1 MSLPKLANLSKEINE
16 LIMGYCCS
24 AESVDGSQG
33 VSTDETDYSALF
45 ETSRFSSSF
54 DSDDEDKYLDR
65 HRGKSSPTHLAQT
78 GSPVYFGLAQVC
90 NYVLCD
96 SSIVETFKTVI
107 RVVQC
112 VWLKMVSLF
121 TAA

>member
-1 MSLPKLANLSKEINE
+1 MFN
-16 LIMGYCCS
+16 CS

-54 DSDDEDKYLDR
+54 DSDDEDKHLDR
-65 HRGKSSPTHLAQT
+65 HRSKSSPTHVAQA

-96 SSIVETFKTVI
+96 SSIVKTFKTVI

-112 VWLKMVSLF
+112 MWLKMVNL
-121 TAA
+121 